1 MPNEKK
7 YPLSTIHYPL
17 KLKPVIKDYIW
28 GGTKLKTLFSKEG
41 GDRLA
46 EAWEVSCHKDGP
58 SVIVSGEYAGRLL
71 SEFIAEN
78 PACTGT
84 RAKKF
89 NSFPML
95 VKLIDSREDLSVQV
109 HPSDAFA
116 LRHEKQYG
124 KTECWYIISAE
135 PGAGIYY
142 GFNRDVSRE
151 EFKKAIEEN
160 RVTELLNF
168 IKVNPGEIYYLPAG
182 TVHAIGRGVTLCEAQ
197 QNSNLTYRVYDFNR
211 LGPDGKPRELHIDK
225 ALAVSNLS
233 RQEIIGQ
240 GGLFAVEKN
249 GNIITHMA
257 HDKYFS
263 VYELRFK
270 RELRMTMNERSFNS
284 VTFLRGEG
292 TITCGGIEEKF
303 KPGDSFF
310 IPCPAAGYTIKG
322 TGLALMC
329 KLEGDNTHKTFDK

>member
-1 MPNEKK
+1 MTV
-7 YPLSTIHYPL
+7 YPMR
-17 KLKPVIKDYIW
+17 LKPVIKDYIW
-28 GGTKLKTLFSKEG
+28 GGTKLKTEFGKEG

-58 SVIVSGEYAGRLL
+58 AVIENGAFAGKTLAAFVKD
-71 SEFIAEN
+71 E
-78 PACTGT
+78 PAALGT

-89 NSFPML
+89 ADFPML
-95 VKLIDSREDLSVQV
+95 VKLIDSRDDLSIQV

-116 LRHEKQYG
+116 LRNEKQYG

-135 PGAGIYY
+135 QGAGIYY
-142 GFNRDVSRE
+142 GMNRDVTRD
-151 EFKKAIEEN
+151 EFRKALAEN
-160 RVTELLNF
+160 RVAELLNF
-168 IKVNPGEIYYLPAG
+168 VKVSPGEVYFIPAG

-197 QNSNLTYRVYDFNR
+197 QNSNLTYRVYDYNR
-211 LGPDGKPRELHIDK
+211 LGPDGKPRELHTDK
-225 ALAVSNLS
+225 AFAVANFA
-233 RQEIIGQ
+233 RQEITGQ

-270 RELRMTMNERSFNS
+270 REMRMTMNERSFNS
-284 VTFLRGEG
+284 VTFLRGGG
-292 TITCGGIEEKF
+292 TVTCGGVEEKF
-303 KPGDSFF
+303 KAGDSFF
-310 IPCPAAGYTIKG
+310 IPCPASEYVIKG